1 MKWRLDI
8 KRLILIVVIISVV
21 VLIAR
26 GCFYASDAD
35 SEDGYEPRLIL
46 DKGNPAS
53 KPRYIK
59 VYKHQSGKV
68 EEMEL
73 EEYITGVVAAEMP
86 ASFEPEA
93 LRAQAVAARTFAA
106 RRMSIFD
113 GTPCSS
119 EAEVCTDSNCC
130 QAWTSDENMRAN
142 WGNNYSKYF
151 QKITEA
157 VMGCAGEVAIY
168 DGKPIE
174 ALYHSTSGG
183 ATEDSQN
190 VFSQAKPY
198 LVGVSSPGEDNAYR
212 FAATVEFSNS
222 NFAKK
227 VNSAYPK
234 AGLKAGKLKSQ
245 VEVVSRYESGR
256 VESVRLGNVRISG
269 KEMRSIFSLY
279 SANFTFSFT
288 DDNVVIKTKGF
299 GHGVG
304 MSQHGA
310 NAMAKNGSDH
320 IEILEHYYTGIDVV
334 KIDSLIK

>member
-46 DKGNPAS
+46 DKGNSAS

-119 EAEVCTDSNCC
+119 EA
-130 QAWTSDENMRAN
+130 AN

-198 LVGVSSPGEDNAYR
+198 LVGVSSPGEDNASR
-212 FAATVEFSNS
+212 FAASVEFSNS